1 MSNAFLSIV
10 APAAVLSGALLVL
23 PAAPAAESADAVS
36 SSATITTVAT
46 AETYAFDSVHSCAL
60 FRVQHL
66 KAGQFFGRF
75 NTLEGSFTFDGTG
88 ETPPTFDVAIPIESV
103 DTNNGRLDGHLRS
116 PDFFNAA
123 EFPAMTFKSTGAT
136 KTGERT
142 WTVTGDLSLLGVTKS
157 ITAEVLWTGT
167 ATMRDKRSGFEATF
181 TIKRSEFG
189 MNYGVEN
196 GSLGDETR
204 VIVSMEGVVRGE

>member
-23 PAAPAAESADAVS
+23 PAAPAAESADAAS
-36 SSATITTVAT
+36 SSATITTVAA
-46 AETYAFDSVHSCAL
+46 AETYGFDSVHSCAL

-103 DTNNGRLDGHLRS
+103 GTNNGRLDGHLRS

-142 WTVTGDLSLLGVTKS
+142 WAVTGDLTLPSRLLICLVMFLGRVGPLTLLLALAS
-157 ITAEVLWTGT
+157 RGEDPRYEYPQERV
-167 ATMRDKRSGFEATF
+167 
-181 TIKRSEFG
+181 
-189 MNYGVEN
+189 
-196 GSLGDETR
+196 SLG
-204 VIVSMEGVVRGE
+204 